1 MLKLLYGAGWAYL
14 AVCGLAIGMYRS
26 TGQTLTRPPHLVAAF
41 PQHGGDARRWFL
53 SFKQYCN
60 SVEVETAHQRFPPP
74 SSREGKAFSAACFA
88 LAGKID
94 RARARIEEL
103 PAEQRSYAAG
113 IVFGVG
119 HPVADAGDDESAG
132 PIMRLVLE
140 FQPDNYMALY
150 HAGTS
155 ENILGQ
161 DALARRHLTRFL
173 ELYSPEDGWTSSA
186 RRQLSELG
194 EEVDR

>member
-1 MLKLLYGAGWAYL
+1 MLKLLYGAGWAYV
-14 AVCGLAIGMYRS
+14 AVCGLAIGMYKAA
-26 TGQTLTRPPHLVAAF
+26 GQPLIKTPHAVAGF
-41 PQHGGDARRWFL
+41 PEHGGDAGRWFL

-60 SVEVETAHQRFPPP
+60 SVEVETAHSRFPPP
-74 SSREGKAFSAACFA
+74 ASREGKAFSAACFA

-94 RARARIEEL
+94 RARARIDEL
-103 PAEQRSYAAG
+103 PAGQRAYAAG

-155 ENILGQ
+155 EKILGQ
-161 DALARRHLTRFL
+161 DALARLHLTRFL
-173 ELYSPEDGWTSSA
+173 ELYSREDGWTSSA
-186 RRQLSELG
+186 RRQLQELS
-194 EEVDR
+194 EEVNR

>member
-1 MLKLLYGAGWAYL
+1 MLKLLYGAGWTYL
-14 AVCGLAIGMYRS
+14 AVCGLALGLHRA
-26 TGQTLTRPPHLVAAF
+26 TGLSLARPPHAVAGF
-41 PQHGGDARRWFL
+41 PAHGGDAGRWFL

-60 SVEVETAHQRFPPP
+60 AVEVETAHQRFPPP
-74 SSREGKAFSAACFA
+74 AGRDGKAFSAACYA
-88 LAGKID
+88 LAGKIES
-94 RARARIEEL
+94 ARIAIEQL
-103 PAEQRSYAAG
+103 PAGERAYAAG

-140 FQPDNYMALY
+140 FQPGNYMALY

-155 ENILGQ
+155 EKILGQ
-161 DALARRHLTRFL
+161 YDLARTHLTRFL

-186 RRQLSELG
+186 RRQLAELG
-194 EEVDR
+194 EAVER

>member
-14 AVCGLAIGMYRS
+14 AVCGLAIGTYVTTGPRS
-26 TGQTLTRPPHLVAAF
+26 ARAHAVAAL
-41 PQHGGDARRWFL
+41 PGHDGDAGRWFL
-53 SFKQYCN
+53 SVKQYCN
-60 SVEVETAHQRFPPP
+60 AVEVETAHQRFPPP
-74 SSREGKAFSAACFA
+74 AGRDGNAFSAACFA

-94 RARARIEEL
+94 RARATIERL
-103 PAEQRSYAAG
+103 PAAHRAYAAG
-113 IVFGVG
+113 VVFGIG
-119 HPVADAGDDESAG
+119 HPVADAGDDASAG

-155 ENILGQ
+155 EKILGQ

-173 ELYSPEDGWTSSA
+173 ELYGADDGWTSSA
-186 RRQLSELG
+186 RRQLAELG
-194 EEVDR
+194 ETVRR